1 MLDQDIIEQL
11 KSAFA
16 SLEKNIELHYTEST
30 HADQSQLLEMLEGL
44 TKASDKISIQSVKNE
59 NGDQTPRFTLVHN
72 KKPSGIF
79 FKGIPGGHEFT
90 SLILAILNTD
100 GKGKLPD
107 QILIQRI

>member
-59 NGDQTPRFTLVHN
+59 NSDQTPRFTLVHD